1 MLTDNQVQ
9 RLARLVRLAPHMD
22 REQLEGLSGLVR
34 DLKAVEGAAVM
45 PQSAIEDMAKAVPDK
60 LVREV
65 VSDLRGGR
73 VEPGWLPPTKSPPI
87 PRGTGW
93 VKPLEHG
100 SPSGQ
105 RYVDQMMD
113 VQDALDK
120 RDLERR
126 LRGGG

>member
-9 RLARLVRLAPHMD
+9 RLARLTSLAPYMNK
-22 REQLEGLSGLVR
+22 EQLEGLLKLVR
-34 DLKAVEGAAVM
+34 DLKAADAAAIM
-45 PQSAIEDMAKAVPDK
+45 PQSAIEDMAEAVPDK
-60 LVREV
+60 LICEV
-65 VSDLRGGR
+65 VNDLRGGR
-73 VEPGWLPPTKSPPI
+73 AEPGWLKPGKAAPI
-87 PRGTGW
+87 PKGSGW

-105 RYVDQMMD
+105 RWIDQMVD

-120 RDLERR
+120 RDLEKR